1 MESVATP
8 VDRRRQVV
16 LLRVGGFTSLALGLL
31 GSIACI
37 ALAVVATVNA
47 LGAFQTVD
55 VPGRGVLT
63 LEQRHYVIYYED
75 TIAVPEA
82 VEVRGLSVS
91 IRPGAGPQNVLPI
104 SGYEGSLT
112 YSLGSYHGRAVGTF
126 DTPHPGRYVITT
138 SNPYAA
144 GGSAQ
149 IAVGP
154 SVLGLLGR
162 YLLRGALGAIVVF
175 FGVGG
180 VGALLLTLSD
190 RREDAESR
198 RAVGS
203 APGRP
208 SGRAI
213 P

>member
-1 MESVATP
+1 MENVASP

-37 ALAVVATVNA
+37 VLAVVAIVNA
-47 LGAFQTVD
+47 LGGLQTVD

-63 LEQRHYVIYYED
+63 LEKRHYVIYYED

-82 VEVRGLSVS
+82 FEVRGLSVS
-91 IRPGAGPQNVLPI
+91 IRPRAGPQNVLSI

-144 GGSAQ
+144 GGSAR

-190 RREDAESR
+190 RKGDAESR
-198 RAVGS
+198 RAAGS
-203 APGRP
+203 ATG
-208 SGRAI
+208 
-213 P
+213 

>member
-1 MESVATP
+1 MESGASP
-8 VDRRRQVV
+8 VYRRRPVV
-16 LLRVGGFTSLALGLL
+16 LLRVGGFTCLALGLL

-47 LGAFQTVD
+47 LGGFQTVD

-63 LEQRHYVIYYED
+63 FEQRHYVIYYED
-75 TIAVPEA
+75 TSAVPDA

-91 IRPGAGPQNVLPI
+91 IRPGARPQNVLAI
-104 SGYEGSLT
+104 SAYEGSFT

-144 GGSAQ
+144 RGSAR

-198 RAVGS
+198 RAAGS
-203 APGRP
+203 APG
-208 SGRAI
+208 
-213 P
+213 

>member
-1 MESVATP
+1 MESVASP

-37 ALAVVATVNA
+37 VLAVVATVNA
-47 LGAFQTVD
+47 LGGFQTVD
-55 VPGRGVLT
+55 VPGEGVLT

-91 IRPGAGPQNVLPI
+91 IRPRAGPQNVLPI
-104 SGYEGSLT
+104 SGYGGSFT

-126 DTPHPGRYVITT
+126 DTPHPGRYAITT

-144 GGSAQ
+144 GRSAR

-154 SVLGLLGR
+154 SVLDLVGR

-180 VGALLLTLSD
+180 IGALLLTLSD
-190 RREDAESR
+190 RED
-198 RAVGS
+198 
-203 APGRP
+203 
-208 SGRAI
+208 
-213 P
+213 

>member
-1 MESVATP
+1 MESVASP

-37 ALAVVATVNA
+37 ALAVVAIVNA
-47 LGAFQTVD
+47 LGGLQTVD
-55 VPGRGVLT
+55 VPGSGVLT
-63 LEQRHYVIYYED
+63 LKQRHYVIYYED

-82 VEVRGLSVS
+82 VEVRGLRVS

-104 SGYEGSLT
+104 SGYEGSFT
-112 YSLGSYHGRAVGTF
+112 YNLGSYYGRAVGTF
-126 DTPHPGRYVITT
+126 DTPHPGRYVIIT

-144 GGSAQ
+144 GGSAR

-154 SVLGLLGR
+154 PVLGLLGR
-162 YLLRGALGAIVVF
+162 YLLRGVLGAIVLF

-190 RREDAESR
+190 RRVDAESR
-198 RAVGS
+198 RA
-203 APGRP
+203 APG
-208 SGRAI
+208 
-213 P
+213 

>member
-1 MESVATP
+1 MESVASP

-37 ALAVVATVNA
+37 ALAVVAAVNA
-47 LGAFQTVD
+47 LGGFQTVH
-55 VPGRGVLT
+55 VPGRGVLS

-104 SGYEGSLT
+104 SGYGGSFT

-138 SNPYAA
+138 SSPYAA
-144 GGSAQ
+144 GRNAR
-149 IAVGP
+149 IAIGP

-162 YLLRGALGAIVVF
+162 YLLRGAIGAIVLF

-190 RREDAESR
+190 REDAESR
-198 RAVGS
+198 RAAGS
-203 APGRP
+203 APG
-208 SGRAI
+208 
-213 P
+213 

>member
-1 MESVATP
+1 MESVASP

-47 LGAFQTVD
+47 LGGFQTVD

-91 IRPGAGPQNVLPI
+91 IRPGAMQFAVMPNWAYSPAICRVNPI
-104 SGYEGSLT
+104 SPAFE
-112 YSLGSYHGRAVGTF
+112 
-126 DTPHPGRYVITT
+126 
-138 SNPYAA
+138 
-144 GGSAQ
+144 
-149 IAVGP
+149 
-154 SVLGLLGR
+154 
-162 YLLRGALGAIVVF
+162 
-175 FGVGG
+175 
-180 VGALLLTLSD
+180 
-190 RREDAESR
+190 AE
-198 RAVGS
+198 
-203 APGRP
+203 
-208 SGRAI
+208 
-213 P
+213 